1 MNIHIA
7 QSFQAR
13 NELKRIANV
22 KLQIIGAK
30 DSKPIIGCVQDS
42 LSGAYML
49 TLPGIKLKGSQVSNF
64 LCNTT
69 SESKY
74 EIDAKK
80 EYTGHEIF
88 SHIIPKGIN
97 SVKMSNGKKIFEIIE
112 GQLITGKLDKSAL
125 SKEKNSII
133 HYIWDKY
140 GPNETRKFI
149 DDTQRL
155 ILNFLMKKGFT
166 ISFGDCI
173 ATEKMDEQVK
183 KIINDKILEYKISLT
198 QYENDTDQLD
208 NNIIENL
215 LSSELNAFSSNIGK
229 ILEDTLESTNNLI
242 ISIKSGAKGSLMNL
256 QHMMGC
262 IGQKSVEGTRIKK
275 KIENR
280 TLSIFHEDDDTPE
293 ARGFISSSF
302 CDGLKSYE
310 FFYDAMGGRE
320 GLIDTAIKT
329 AKTGYIQRQL
339 IKGLEDISIKYDNT
353 NRNSK
358 NIIIQYIYGE
368 NGIDQSCQ
376 SEILIL
382 IVDMNNERIENEFG
396 FTKNEINKL
405 TDKLKIKEKELI
417 EFNKNYI
424 NKIKKYRDE
433 LRIIQMKATN
443 NYKII
448 EEKYML
454 PVNIVRL
461 TQFYSNNKEKIELK
475 PDEINQMIEDLLNSY
490 ETKLLPGL
498 KETDKYLIND
508 DRSLKYLLEIAIHN
522 YLCPKKCIF
531 EYGLSKK
538 QFEELLKE
546 IKLNFIK
553 ALVQPGEMVGVV
565 AAQSIGEPTSQMSL
579 LYNESNKIIIK
590 NKITNEVSMIST
602 EIGTFCDDIIIKN
615 PELTFNTGHY
625 NSVETS
631 LDLLDNEYY
640 IIGVDSE
647 EKTHWNKIS
656 HVSRHPVNGQM
667 MKVTTKSGRYVN
679 TTTSHSHLIRQNQTV
694 LPILGSEL
702 VIGMRIPV
710 AKYIDNTFIKYFIEI
725 DNIKYKLDYL
735 FGWLIGI
742 YLAKSMKNQNDILN
756 TDKSIT
762 EEYIFQ
768 QYCENIKQIRELYI
782 DENEQIIFL
791 NSNYFKSLCTTEDDN
806 VIKIPDFVFLAPNEF
821 KAGLLQAYFDES
833 LCFDQ
838 YNQINIYNYNE
849 QIIKDISL
857 LLNYFDIFS
866 KIKCISGIY
875 NLSIHSK
882 YNFIYKYNIG
892 SILHYNKINVHSTLD
907 DCDKINDIGK
917 IITFCGNELLLQ
929 GQSRNYEHW
938 QNKEAIN
945 RTTIKYYINI
955 FENNENAYKIQDGIN
970 ALKQA
975 VDSNV
980 IWDEI
985 IKIEIYDIDQSNYVY
1000 DFTVPANQT
1009 FMTDYGIIV
1018 HNTLNTK
1025 HGTGASSSKGGTRGV
1040 PRIEELLHYSKDIK
1054 TPMMTVY
1061 FNDDISNDKLKVN
1074 KIASY
1079 FKYLSIKELIESA
1092 EILYDLNSND
1102 DLSQKLRNDNVQ
1114 IPFFINN
1121 QKAELSSLP
1130 FVFRIKLD
1138 MEKMYDKETTLL
1150 DIKTKFI
1157 SYWHKNFTNYKNMK
1171 KNEKEIFSKIS
1182 RCAILNNNDP
1192 DGNNQ
1197 IIHIRFNMISFNYT
1211 LLIDFLKIILE
1222 QITLKGLDNIT
1233 GLDITNERRL
1243 IFDSETGNS
1252 IDTKEY
1258 IVYTS
1263 GINIEKLKYIKGVDM
1278 TRTTSNDIYTIY
1290 KLYGI
1295 EAARQILLN
1304 EFLSTFM
1311 AGGSKIN
1318 HNHMSVLIDMMTHNG
1333 IITSID
1339 RHGLSKVDS
1348 DPLTKASFEKTMDH
1362 FINAALFNEKDSLK
1376 SVSARVMLGKV
1387 IHGGTGAFEIL
1398 LDTNKLENSE
1408 YTKDESGGRITFIP
1422 LEEETIISDI
1432 IKYGNAKTDFFIPN

>member
-7 QSFQAR
+7 QSIQAR
-13 NELKRIANV
+13 NELKHIANV

-49 TLPGIKLKGSQVSNF
+49 TLPGNKLKGSQVANL

-74 EIDAKK
+74 DIEYDKY
-80 EYTGHEIF
+80 YTGHEIF
-88 SHIIPKGIN
+88 SHIIPNGIN
-97 SVKMSNGKKIFEIIE
+97 SVKMSNGKKVFEIIE
-112 GQLITGKLDKSAL
+112 GQLIVGKLDKSAL

-166 ISFGDCI
+166 ISFGDCVASDI
-173 ATEKMDEQVK
+173 IDEQVK
-183 KIINDKILEYKISLT
+183 KIINDKLLEYKISLT
-198 QYENDTDQLD
+198 QYENDTEQLE
-208 NNIIENL
+208 NNMIENL

-229 ILEDTLESTNNLI
+229 ILEDTLDPTNNLI

-262 IGQKSVEGTRIKK
+262 IGQKSVEGSRIKK

-280 TLSIFHEDDDTPE
+280 TLCIFHEDDDTPE

-302 CDGLKSYE
+302 CDGLKSFE

-376 SEILIL
+376 SEILIAL
-382 IVDMNNERIENEFG
+382 VDMNNDKINNEFG
-396 FTKNEINKL
+396 FNKNEISKL
-405 TDKLKIKEKELI
+405 TNKLKIKEKELNN
-417 EFNKNYI
+417 FNKLYI

-433 LRIIQMKATN
+433 LRIIQTKATN

-454 PVNIVRL
+454 PINLVRL
-461 TQFYSNNKEKIELK
+461 TQYYSNNKENIELN
-475 PDEINQMIEDLLNSY
+475 PIEINQMIEDLLNSND
-490 ETKLLPGL
+490 TRLLPGL

-508 DRSLKYLLEIAIHN
+508 DRSLKYLLEIALHN
-522 YLCPKKCIF
+522 YLCPKKIIF
-531 EYGLSKK
+531 EYGLTKK
-538 QFEELLKE
+538 QFNDLLKE

-579 LYNESNKIIIK
+579 LSNESNKIIIK
-590 NKITNEVSMIST
+590 NKLTNDISLMST
-602 EIGTFCDDIIIKN
+602 EIGPFCDNIINNN
-615 PELTFNTGHY
+615 PELTFNTGHD
-625 NSVETS
+625 NSFETS
-631 LDLLDNEYY
+631 LDTLENEYY
-640 IIGVDSE
+640 IIGVNGE
-647 EKTHWNKIS
+647 EKTTWNKIS
-656 HVSRHPVNGQM
+656 HVSRHPVNGQV
-667 MKVTTKSGRYVN
+667 MKVTTKSGRIVN
-679 TTTSHSHLIRQNQTV
+679 TTTSHSHLIRQYQTV
-694 LPILGSEL
+694 VPILGSEL
-702 VIGMRIPV
+702 SIGMRIPV
-710 AKYIDNTFIKYFIEI
+710 AKHIDNIFIKNYIEI
-725 DNIKYKLDYL
+725 DNINYKLDYL
-735 FGWLIGI
+735 FGWFIGL
-742 YLAKSMKNQNDILN
+742 YLSKTIKNQDIL
-756 TDKSIT
+756 TDNIT
-762 EEYIFQ
+762 NNKYITNINISKE
-768 QYCENIKQIRELYI
+768 QYLDHGIL
-782 DENEQIIFL
+782 D
-791 NSNYFKSLCTTEDDN
+791 SDHFKSLFIDN
-806 VIKIPDFVFLAPNEF
+806 NKYKIPEFIFVAPNNF
-821 KAGLLQAYFDES
+821 KSGFLQAYLDDTLS
-833 LCFDQ
+833 LDQ
-838 YNQINIYNYNE
+838 YNQINIYNYDE
-849 QIIKDISL
+849 QIIKDIAL
-857 LLNYFDIFS
+857 LLNYFDIFTT
-866 KIKCISGIY
+866 IKNINNIY
-875 NLSIHSK
+875 NLTIYSN
-882 YNFIYKYNIG
+882 YNNLYKLHINTL
-892 SILHYNKINVHSTLD
+892 LHYDKINVDINYNENTD
-907 DCDKINDIGK
+907 NNIDKINDIGRLLT
-917 IITFCGNELLLQ
+917 ICINELVLHEMKQLIQ
-929 GQSRNYEHW
+929 FK
-938 QNKEAIN
+938 NKDPIN
-945 RTTIKYYINI
+945 RTTIEFYLDI
-955 FENNENAYKIQDGIN
+955 FKSNPNEHKIQSGIN
-970 ALKQA
+970 LLKQA
-975 VDSNV
+975 AYSDV

-985 IKIEIYDIDQSNYVY
+985 INIEIYDIDQSTFVY
-1000 DFTVPANQT
+1000 DFTVPGNQT

-1025 HGTGASSSKGGTRGV
+1025 HTAGVATSKGGTRGV

-1061 FNDDISNDKLKVN
+1061 FDDDICTDKVSVN

-1079 FKYLSIKELIESA
+1079 FKYLSIKELIDSA
-1092 EILYDLNSND
+1092 EIFYDLNGSD
-1102 DLSQKLRNDNVQ
+1102 PLSKQLRDDNVQ
-1114 IPFFINN
+1114 VPFFINN

-1130 FVFRIKLD
+1130 FVFRLKLD

-1157 SYWHKNFTNYKNMK
+1157 SYWHKYFTNFKNMK

-1192 DGNNQ
+1192 NGTNQ

-1222 QITLKGLDNIT
+1222 QITLKGLDNISSV
-1233 GLDITNERRL
+1233 DITNERRL
-1243 IFDSETGNS
+1243 IFDKETGDS

-1263 GINIEKLKYIKGVDM
+1263 GINIEKLKYIKGVNM
-1278 TRTTSNDIYTIY
+1278 SRTCSNDIHTIY

-1311 AGGSKIN
+1311 AGGSRIN

-1339 RHGLSKVDS
+1339 RHGLSKIDA
-1348 DPLTKASFEKTMDH
+1348 DPLAKASFEKTMDH
-1362 FINAALFNEKDSLK
+1362 FINAALFNEKDCLK
-1376 SVSARVMLGKV
+1376 SVSSRVILGKV
-1387 IHGGTGAFEIL
+1387 IQGGTGAFDIL

-1432 IKYGNAKTDFFIPN
+1432 IKYGNAKIDFFIPN